1 MMTVLASLGVAHIVA
16 DGIAFVFLTRNIVK
30 AGDTLLSNA
39 KKMRKEDSP
48 TEPKKKEKSFKD
60 YRKY

>member
-1 MMTVLASLGVAHIVA
+1 MITLLTSLGVAHIVA

-30 AGDTLLSNA
+30 AGDTLVSNA
-39 KKMRKEDSP
+39 KKMKKDNSP
-48 TEPKKKEKSFKD
+48 AEPKKKQKSFKD